1 MKTLALVAAFAALS
15 APAQIVPQPQVPGD
29 AVLRDFRFANGETL
43 PELKMHYATIGRKLD
58 RKSVV

>member
-29 AVLRDFRFANGETL
+29 AIIRNFRFANGESL
-43 PELKMHYATIGRKLD
+43 PELKMHYRTLGRPE
-58 RKSVV
+58 RFR